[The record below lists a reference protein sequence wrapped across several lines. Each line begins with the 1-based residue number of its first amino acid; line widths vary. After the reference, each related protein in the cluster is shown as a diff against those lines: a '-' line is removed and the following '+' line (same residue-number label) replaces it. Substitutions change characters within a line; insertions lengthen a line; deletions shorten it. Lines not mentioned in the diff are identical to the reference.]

1 MPEHSPGC
9 PFGSD
14 EPPPPS
20 GSFEAAVQV
29 AVYAFL
35 AELGVPDGSMITI
48 RAGLHAVDAEHP
60 DEIINLIEIGVGRL
74 AQDKMAAEY
83 ARETLSTGG
92 APWMN

>member
-9 PFGSD
+9 PFAEG

-20 GSFEAAVQV
+20 GSFEAATQA

-35 AELGVPDGSMITI
+35 AEADLPLGSVITI
-48 RAGLHAVDAEHP
+48 SGSYRPLD
-60 DEIINLIEIGVGRL
+60 DEGRNAIHEIRIGVGPNAFERL
-74 AQDKMAAEY
+74 AAEH
-83 ARETLSTGG
+83 AEQSLNADG